1 MRATTVC
8 QLSAAPRD
16 VAGKC
21 WCNHRKDLPQPF
33 SVCVCLQ
40 VFSNAQDAF
49 TLCIVVFVVPFRDSR
64 VSGVFWLA
72 FYISVGPPPAPPRF
86 TLLLLFHTDK
96 LFTPHQRRLLRLSSI
111 CLLSPAFSP
120 FPPPSLSVFASL
132 SPSCLHVNITCIP
145 SLVQNPRIFLRCVKE
160 NKRPSFYVKLYLF
173 SLSFLFFIHIYFS
186 LALIKPGSLDFK
198 LCYWIIFSFFFLFL
212 HLNKPLGPH
221 SSLV

>member
-1 MRATTVC
+1 MSATTVC

-16 VAGKC
+16 VAGRC

-49 TLCIVVFVVPFRDSR
+49 ILCIVVFVVPFRDSR

-96 LFTPHQRRLLRLSSI
+96 LFTPHQRRLLPAEQHLSALSSLFSI
-111 CLLSPAFSP
+111 SPPPLPSLSLLP
-120 FPPPSLSVFASL
+120 FPPHVFMSTLLASHHL
-132 SPSCLHVNITCIP
+132 Y
-145 SLVQNPRIFLRCVKE
+145 RILESFCV
-160 NKRPSFYVKLYLF
+160 V
-173 SLSFLFFIHIYFS
+173 
-186 LALIKPGSLDFK
+186 
-198 LCYWIIFSFFFLFL
+198 
-212 HLNKPLGPH
+212 
-221 SSLV
+221 

>member
-8 QLSAAPRD
+8 QLSAEPRD
-16 VAGKC
+16 VAGRC

-40 VFSNAQDAF
+40 VFFNAHDAF

-96 LFTPHQRRLLRLSSI
+96 LFTPHQRRLLPAEQHLSALSSLFSI
-111 CLLSPAFSP
+111 FFPLPSLSLLP
-120 FPPPSLSVFASL
+120 FPPHVFMSTLLASHHL
-132 SPSCLHVNITCIP
+132 Y
-145 SLVQNPRIFLRCVKE
+145 RILESFCV
-160 NKRPSFYVKLYLF
+160 V
-173 SLSFLFFIHIYFS
+173 
-186 LALIKPGSLDFK
+186 
-198 LCYWIIFSFFFLFL
+198 
-212 HLNKPLGPH
+212 
-221 SSLV
+221 